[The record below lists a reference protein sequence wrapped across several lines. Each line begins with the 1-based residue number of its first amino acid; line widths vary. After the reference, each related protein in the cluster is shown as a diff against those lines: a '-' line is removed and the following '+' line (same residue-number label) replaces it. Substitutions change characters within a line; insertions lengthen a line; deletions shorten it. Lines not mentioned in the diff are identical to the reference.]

1 MATQEAI
8 QLSILRF
15 KPTPSP
21 TSHHAPP
28 QANGTA
34 TTNGS
39 TTTHNHN
46 HNRNHNQYTTT
57 SPPSTFYDVCAQ
69 LQAVPGVAA
78 MYLGPQLEDPDS
90 WVWAVRWATGAAL
103 DAFVASPTYT
113 RWTAGLRAV
122 TDSIASSRTSL
133 NGCSAAAAAALSS
146 PCTEVFT
153 AFATD
158 PNFLETRMRP
168 FAKCF
173 EREDVPGFRG
183 AAFGQWVPVTFEN
196 APLPVGETVGMIL
209 GWDSKE
215 AHLAQRGEG
224 KGIFFFSS
232 SSFF

>member
-1 MATQEAI
+1 
-8 QLSILRF
+8 
-15 KPTPSP
+15 
-21 TSHHAPP
+21 
-28 QANGTA
+28 
-34 TTNGS
+34 
-39 TTTHNHN
+39 
-46 HNRNHNQYTTT
+46 
-57 SPPSTFYDVCAQ
+57 
-69 LQAVPGVAA
+69 

-90 WVWAVRWATGAAL
+90 WVWAIRWATGAAL

-122 TDSIASSRTSL
+122 TDSIASSRASL
-133 NGCSAAAAAALSS
+133 SLLNINGCCSASASASAAAALGS

-158 PNFLETRMRP
+158 PNFLDTRMRP

-173 EREDVPGFRG
+173 EREHVPGFRG

-224 KGIFFFSS
+224 KGMFLS
-232 SSFF
+232 SSFFLSFFLFILGFSGFKY